1 MTIAGTARPK
11 VPQRRRFGLGLLVLL
26 VHLSFLP
33 FLARVSAPEPAA
45 DIPPPVEVVL
55 VSPPPPP
62 PPPPPLQPAVVA
74 GGGSPAAPSR
84 VNILPDPPPV
94 PPEIVAPPVQA
105 PEPSIVVGTAPYA
118 DAVPGP
124 GLGGQGTGS
133 GGGTGAGRGP
143 GRGGRPLLLSG
154 PSVDQIRRVYPR
166 AALNAGVSGRG
177 LITCRIRLDTRL
189 EDCRLVEESPPG
201 RGFGAAALATA
212 ANFRFRPPTIDG
224 EPLAG
229 AEITF
234 GVDFDAG
241 QVRGRR

>member
-1 MTIAGTARPK
+1 MTIAGPARAK
-11 VPQRRRFGLGLLVLL
+11 TPQRRRFGLGLVVLM

-33 FLARVSAPEPAA
+33 FLARGSSPAPAPATL
-45 DIPPPVEVVL
+45 PPFEVVL
-55 VSPPPPP
+55 VPPPPP

-84 VNILPDPPPV
+84 VNIPPDPPPV

-105 PEPSIVVGTAPYA
+105 PEPAIVVGTAPYA

-143 GRGGRPLLLSG
+143 GRGGRPLLLAG
-154 PSVDQIRRVYPR
+154 PSTDQIRRVYPR

-189 EDCRLVEESPPG
+189 EGCRLVEESPPG

-212 ANFRFRPPTIDG
+212 VNFRFRPPAIDG
-224 EPLAG
+224 QPLAG

-241 QVRGRR
+241 EVRGRR